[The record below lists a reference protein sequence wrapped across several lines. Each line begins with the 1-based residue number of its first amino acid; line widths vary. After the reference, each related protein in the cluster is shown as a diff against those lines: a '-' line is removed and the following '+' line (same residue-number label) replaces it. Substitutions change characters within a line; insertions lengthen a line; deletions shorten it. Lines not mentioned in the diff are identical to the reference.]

1 VAVLAAGVGLS
12 VLPAPADVARADTLP
27 GALIQAYVNNPQLNA
42 QRASTRA
49 TDENV
54 PQALS
59 GYRPTISAT
68 ASVAHKHT
76 STLVPVDVIPG
87 GEVRSR
93 NTFSPRG
100 VGITATQNL
109 YNGFK
114 TANSTRLAEAQVF
127 AARETLRVAE
137 QTILLNAA
145 TAYMNVLQNAAIVEV
160 QQANVTVLEAQL
172 RQTNDRFNVGE
183 VTKTD
188 VAQAESQLA
197 AGRSQLLQAQQNL
210 LASKATYRQIIGTEP
225 RNLAAGMAVDRFL
238 PKTVNLGVRV
248 ALAVNPNITSAMY
261 SVDAALFQ
269 VKVAEAGLSPTV
281 SVSGTVEKTWEPTA
295 AIKEQYNATVLGT
308 LSVPIYQGGIEYSR
322 IRQAKE
328 TLSQQR
334 LNLDNQR
341 ASVRSGVVQ
350 AYGNLESA
358 KAQVIANQAAVA
370 SAEVALNGV
379 REEARVG
386 QRTTFDVLQA
396 QQTLVSAR
404 VALVTSQATRV
415 IASYTA
421 LSAVGR
427 LSPQV
432 LGLKVPVYNASEHY
446 YQVRDS
452 WFGVRTPDGK

>member
-1 VAVLAAGVGLS
+1 MVF
-12 VLPAPADVARADTLP
+12 ADTLP
-27 GALIQAYVNNPQLNA
+27 GALVEAYANNPQLNA

-68 ASVAHKHT
+68 AATGVRHT
-76 STLVPVDVIPG
+76 DTLVPGLPG
-87 GEVRSR
+87 RGDIRTR

-100 VGITATQNL
+100 IGITGTQTL
-109 YNGFK
+109 FNGFR
-114 TANSTRLAEAQVF
+114 TANNTRLAEAQVF
-127 AARETLRVAE
+127 AARETLRVVE
-137 QTILLNAA
+137 QTTLLNAA
-145 TAYMNVLQNAAIVEV
+145 TAYMNVLQNAAIVQV
-160 QQANVTVLEAQL
+160 QQSNVTVLEAQL

-197 AGRSQLLQAQQNL
+197 AGRSSLLQAQQNL
-210 LASKATYRQIIGTEP
+210 LASKATYRQIIGSDP

-238 PKTVNLGVRV
+238 PKSQNQAIAI
-248 ALAVNPNITSAMY
+248 ALAGHPSVTSAMY
-261 SVDAALFQ
+261 NVDAALFQ
-269 VKVAEAGLSPTV
+269 VKVAESGLSPTV
-281 SVSGTVEKTWEPTA
+281 TVQGTVQKDWRPSA
-295 AIKEQYNATVLGT
+295 SVLDQYSASVFGT
-308 LSVPIYQGGIEYSR
+308 LNVPIYQGGTEYSQ
-322 IRQAKE
+322 IREAKE

-341 ASVRSGVVQ
+341 AAIRAGVVQ
-350 AYGNLESA
+350 AYGQLESA
-358 KAQVIANQAAVA
+358 KAQVIANQSAVA

-386 QRTTFDVLQA
+386 QRTTYDVLQA
-396 QQTLVSAR
+396 QQTLVTAR
-404 VALVTSQATRV
+404 VNLVTSQATRV

-421 LSAVGR
+421 LSSVGR

-432 LGLKVPVYNASEHY
+432 IGLKVSIYNPAEHY